1 MKSFTVEDTFLIPGR
16 GIIAAGKLVG
26 LEHEFRSGAR
36 VKIVRPDGTHLFGA
50 VRGIR
55 ISPPSLTEQ
64 RNIDL
69 LIDVSVSKDDV
80 PRGSVITV
88 STDEG

>member
-16 GIIAAGKLVG
+16 GIIVAGKLNS

-50 VRGIR
+50 VRGTR
-55 ISPPSLTEQ
+55 ISQPSVTEQ
-64 RNIDL
+64 RDIDIL
-69 LIDVSVSKDDV
+69 LDVSVAKEDV

-88 STDEG
+88 STDES

>member
-1 MKSFTVEDTFLIPGR
+1 MKSLTVEDTFLIPGR
-16 GIIAAGKLVG
+16 GIIVVGKLDS
-26 LEHEFRSGAR
+26 LEHEFKSGAR

-50 VRGIR
+50 VRGIHT
-55 ISPPSLTEQ
+55 SQPYLTEQ

-69 LIDVSVSKDDV
+69 LLDVSVSKEDV

-88 STDEG
+88 NTDER